1 MIDHNRTG
9 MCTCVGPLAP
19 HIDGFVSFLV
29 REGYSA
35 CSVKEKRDLI
45 IDLSRWMERHKIPLH
60 KLDEKQPAQFRVNR
74 RSRSRL
80 QRRKDMCAAGQLLHI
95 CAISV
100 AFLSGGPR

>member
-60 KLDEKQPAQFRVNR
+60 KLDEKQLRNFESIVDLGLVYSGAKICALPANYFIFA
-74 RSRSRL
+74 RSRL
-80 QRRKDMCAAGQLLHI
+80 R
-95 CAISV
+95 
-100 AFLSGGPR
+100 F